1 MLYSSSSM
9 SYAHTLPSSGSEV
22 QACWQSL
29 QTLAVFVQK
38 RMFGILEWSHG
49 LRRRFTQF
57 HTRQA
62 HKLFHLRTV
71 MTCADL
77 VAGVI
82 PKLWAARDPQQ
93 LYWTPVSA
101 RFLWCASVLWWA
113 TFIPVH
119 PGHKFSWFFGSFSLS
134 SKIYCRMCDYVSRIY
149 LNHFFLGQGSGKKVR
164 KENFEAYH
172 RTCWPLCYFNG
183 MMRIIASSAPF
194 FK

>member
-1 MLYSSSSM
+1 ML
-9 SYAHTLPSSGSEV
+9 TPSPPVDQRSRH
-22 QACWQSL
+22 A
-29 QTLAVFVQK
+29 AVFADLCSLRAEKDVWND
-38 RMFGILEWSHG
+38 RMVFG
-49 LRRRFTQF
+49 TQF

-113 TFIPVH
+113 TFMPVQ
-119 PGHKFSWFFGSFSLS
+119 PGHKFSWFFESFSLS
-134 SKIYCRMCDYVSRIY
+134 SKIYCRMCDYVSRTY
-149 LNHFFLGQGSGKKVR
+149 SNHFFLGQGSGKKVR

-172 RTCWPLCYFNG
+172 RTWWPLCYFNG
-183 MMRIIASSAPF
+183 MMRIIASRTAF
-194 FK
+194 FRKDKG